1 MKNILLF
8 SLLIPTLTI
17 GQIKKV
23 DENEKAIVIGQAKNL
38 TAVIATMHKVKGEP
52 DYYFVTFNNIKYQ
65 QITDVKSF
73 GFKDVDGAFDY
84 LYNSVVEAAKERK
97 KEVEF
102 ELEDGR
108 LNISIARAMGVI
120 NIRFNWFENGVLSYS
135 GYITPKQYSQ
145 LFDKP
150 YNKKE
155 WK

>member
-1 MKNILLF
+1 MKK
-8 SLLIPTLTI
+8 LLIVLLLPTLTI

-23 DENEKAIVIGQAKNL
+23 DESEKPVVIGKAKNIA
-38 TAVIATMHKVKGEP
+38 AVIATMHKVSGEP

-65 QITDVKSF
+65 QIIDVKSF

-84 LYNSVVEAAKERK
+84 LYSSVAAAAKERK
-97 KEVEF
+97 NEIEF

-108 LNISIARAMGVI
+108 LTVLIVRAIGVI
-120 NIRFNWFENGVLSYS
+120 NVQFNWFEHGVLSYS
-135 GYITPKQYSQ
+135 GYMTPKQYSA

-150 YNKKE
+150 YIKKD